1 MFELLKLFFTLSQ
14 APQLYAPHPAGYPQV
29 SPPTSLQYMSDP
41 GTVMG
46 SSGVVSGFLCLALTS
61 PYNLR
66 ANSLQTGSDCVVCV
80 RSKWARMMNECVV
93 GGALMSGGWGSG
105 NVVVGVGLG
114 YWHGAKN
121 SGQHSCVCFPSTTDP
136 IRIRKIVVHLT

>member
-1 MFELLKLFFTLSQ
+1 MVFYLL
-14 APQLYAPHPAGYPQV
+14 
-29 SPPTSLQYMSDP
+29 
-41 GTVMG
+41 
-46 SSGVVSGFLCLALTS
+46 LTS

-114 YWHGAKN
+114 RALRTAGSTLVFVSHRPLTLYALERSWFISHEGD
-121 SGQHSCVCFPSTTDP
+121 GQL
-136 IRIRKIVVHLT
+136 R

>member
-1 MFELLKLFFTLSQ
+1 MVFYLL
-14 APQLYAPHPAGYPQV
+14 
-29 SPPTSLQYMSDP
+29 
-41 GTVMG
+41 
-46 SSGVVSGFLCLALTS
+46 LTS

-114 YWHGAKN
+114 YWQGAKN
-121 SGQHSCVCFPSTTDP
+121 SGQHSCVCFPWTNDP
-136 IRIRKIVVHLT
+136 IRIRKIVVYLT

>member
-1 MFELLKLFFTLSQ
+1 MVFYLL
-14 APQLYAPHPAGYPQV
+14 
-29 SPPTSLQYMSDP
+29 
-41 GTVMG
+41 
-46 SSGVVSGFLCLALTS
+46 LTS

-80 RSKWARMMNECVV
+80 RSKWARMINECVV

-114 YWHGAKN
+114 YWQGAKN
-121 SGQHSCVCFPSTTDP
+121 SGQHSCVCFPWTTDP
-136 IRIRKIVVHLT
+136 IRIRKIVVYLT